1 VNSDE
6 GEQKVS
12 VQLDLSGK
20 TAVITGGARGI
31 GAAIS
36 LLYASAGAKVVIA
49 HLPIPQD
56 VDGARKVKEKII
68 SAGGICVCME
78 ADVTSHEQMES
89 LARACSRDLG
99 GVDILVNS
107 AGFTRQAGLEQLTVE
122 AWRQGVDVNLSGA
135 FIATRAVVSQMISR
149 KSGRIIYI
157 GSAGSITGGGGSA
170 AYSAAKAGINGLVR
184 ALSKE
189 LAPCGITVNAILP
202 AIIETDLLRDRQPD
216 PTKRQDYTKR
226 IPVGRLGQPEDVAY
240 MALFLATPLS
250 GYISGQNI
258 IVDGG
263 STYA

>member
-1 VNSDE
+1 
-6 GEQKVS
+6 VS
-12 VQLDLSGK
+12 VELDLSGK
-20 TAVITGGARGI
+20 TAIVTGGARGI

-36 LLYASAGAKVVIA
+36 VLYAAAGAHVVIG

-56 VDGARKVKEKII
+56 VAGARAVKEQIDA
-68 SAGGICVCME
+68 AGGACACRE
-78 ADVTSHEQMES
+78 ADITSAEQMEA
-89 LARACSRDLG
+89 LAAACARDFG

-107 AGFTRQAGLEQLTVE
+107 AGFTRPAGIEQLT
-122 AWRQGVDVNLSGA
+122 ADSWRQGIEVNLSGA
-135 FIATRAVVSQMISR
+135 FIATRAVVSQMIKR
-149 KSGRIIYI
+149 GSGRVIYI

-189 LAPCGITVNAILP
+189 LAPRGITVNAILP
-202 AIIETDLLRDRQPD
+202 AIIETDLLKDRQPD
-216 PTKRQDYTKR
+216 PTKRQEYTKR

-250 GYISGQNI
+250 GYITGQNI